1 MVSAVHH
8 HVRGLLLQ
16 LLEVCSQLAL
26 RLLAPRVDLSKH
38 PLRVALCL
46 PHGRVGGVSQ
56 SLLLCE
62 NFCTRRKRI
71 SGQVREGHDSTSKDI
86 PAFIAASFALAS
98 ALSTFA
104 AAPLLRPHGC

>member
-1 MVSAVHH
+1 VVSAVHH

-46 PHGRVGGVSQ
+46 PHGRVGSVSQ

-71 SGQVREGHDSTSKDI
+71 SGQVREGHDSTTAV
-86 PAFIAASFALAS
+86 PAVFLAIFC
-98 ALSTFA
+98 LEGGEF
-104 AAPLLRPHGC
+104 CI